1 VNSRQK
7 EYRMPRIQCTEL
19 KKFNKKKG
27 PSEDASISLGKDNKI
42 ITGGREMEGPRWER
56 RGGE

>member
-1 VNSRQK
+1 
-7 EYRMPRIQCTEL
+7 MPRIQCTEL